1 MRYFLII
8 FILLPVMAAAQLIE
22 IPLPAPG
29 RLGMISALGASEI
42 PLEAMRYSLNVDV
55 FTKPG
60 VLQKRVGLQNYGGTN
75 LHLYGAYGYYNPY
88 DNHKLVVGVH
98 DSTFIWFDTL
108 GETWGATVG
117 CFFVS
122 DTFTT
127 NPDIGVPGL
136 VFPYRNSYHDW
147 LPYRDL
153 LIHCDG
159 KSIPSVFTTSQ
170 TFPYQDSAFDT
181 SGYEPRAISMGLEAP
196 GQLRVGITG
205 IAGLLDGIYR
215 YSYAYLN
222 ANHDSCSP
230 MAIPSAIVF
239 PQEEQPYLTQFEE
252 CGSTPDSVDKLILR
266 QKMDGRDVWYVIDT
280 LQPATLDTTLTV
292 LRFELGFRYVGY
304 VRRAHQN
311 YTYIC
316 SLYTDMWTVVSYAVG
331 ASAELAI
338 EDLRDALI
346 DSIEAEP
353 LSDSVTLTPLGRQ
366 YFFVKTDPPLWDITG
381 TSDTAI
387 DIQTVWDNYSYS
399 SSTTSIIYS
408 DNISDSTILAWQH
421 AAVKCSINTLT
432 GSFDYTVSIGY
443 NDNSDTSTVSYT
455 ADGDPTDAEVCAGL
469 VTAINAD
476 DSISLRV
483 TAYDSSLF
491 YIIRVDSLDLLLDS
505 LCFDAKHDTVR
516 IQNTRW
522 KPAKIDTTIRTPGG
536 LISDSLTTSGGSQ
549 SVTTASGYHAMIDSV
564 YPIKYTYYDPATG
577 FESPPGPTYYTTL
590 SDSSGIEDTAVFRSV
605 STGWPA
611 DGRPKW
617 MRLYQG
623 VMHSDVTGFG
633 DAMYWYGLYQMR
645 TNDSA
650 RTIIW
655 GNWTDAA
662 VGVLLDTSEIT
673 VDTIYDYQLFV
684 NAAGNSIMRPPY
696 CYDLQIPFSDMEYA
710 HFRFYGIGDPL
721 GPNNIYFT
729 PVDTI
734 SWYPL
739 DYFEIEPGVDEFV
752 ALEELYGTLYAFKH
766 NSIWFIAGFDAELE
780 TPWGKIIDT
789 DVEVRQLTTAY
800 GVVSRETVCKY
811 NDAIYFL
818 TPKGEVMVID
828 AQGLSELSTPIQ
840 NWIDTLFK
848 ATSVSGVMQ
857 ADYVAFDK
865 YAHLFVADEQV
876 KIINDSSGRLM
887 SFHIPTQTWGEQKYT
902 SFIPTRMFKYDS
914 TEGLVG
920 TDVELYFA
928 EGTGKYKQE
937 YPTGHTSDAA
947 GNFEWAAEFSMPGDG
962 MNFFSINQINLRHE
976 PQSLWW
982 LRYSIYDSNGDSLI
996 AGSIY
1001 QYGDHYR
1008 FIRWDMLPHDLT
1020 MYPSIRLWGKSGET
1034 TGGGEPQPIPNLF
1047 EIESIIFTIRNQG
1060 LIYAQ

>member
-1 MRYFLII
+1 MSKFILI
-8 FILLPVMAAAQLIE
+8 FILLPVMACAQLIE
-22 IPLPAPG
+22 IPLPSPG
-29 RLGMISALGASEI
+29 RLGMISTLGASEM

-60 VLQKRVGLQNYGGTN
+60 VLQKRVGLQNYSGTN
-75 LHLYGAYGYYNPY
+75 LHLYGVSGYYNPY
-88 DNHKLVVGVH
+88 DNHRLVVGVH
-98 DSTFIWFDTL
+98 DSTFVWFDSTGRAHPSL
-108 GETWGATVG
+108 VG
-117 CFFVS
+117 HFFVS

-136 VFPYRNSYHDW
+136 VFPYRDTYHDW
-147 LPYRDL
+147 LSRWDIL
-153 LIHCDG
+153 FHCDG
-159 KSIPSVFTTSQ
+159 KSMPIVFTTSQ
-170 TFPYQDSAFDT
+170 TFLFRDSADTANAGISTFDT
-181 SGYEPRAISMGLEAP
+181 LGFGPRVVSLGLEAP
-196 GQLRVGITG
+196 GQLRVGLTDLG
-205 IAGLLDGIYR
+205 GPNSGEYR
-215 YSYAYLN
+215 YAYA
-222 ANHDSCSP
+222 HWDKTDSTYGGMSRFSALVSP
-230 MAIPSAIVF
+230 RN
-239 PQEEQPYLTQFEE
+239 ETPYLTQFEKHDIID
-252 CGSTPDSVDKLILR
+252 TIMWKLLLR
-266 QKMDGRDVWYVIDT
+266 QKQDGSNKIFVIDT
-280 LQPATLDTTLTV
+280 LKIGMLDTMITNVIVVPNYPPGYPANAV
-292 LRFELGFRYVGY
+292 LNYQYFIKIGAWDGDPIDSIGY
-304 VRRAHQN
+304 LN
-311 YTYIC
+311 TTYAGYNTMLIII
-316 SLYTDMWTVVSYAVG
+316 SH
-331 ASAELAI
+331 
-338 EDLRDALI
+338 LI
-346 DSIEAEP
+346 DSLAIMP
-353 LSDSVTLTPLGRQ
+353 TMVDSVTVTKTAGQYSLSIQSKLPCQSFTTAVDTGSRISIILDSTNWKAAGTPLV
-366 YFFVKTDPPLWDITG
+366 YL
-381 TSDTAI
+381 DTM
-387 DIQTVWDNYSYS
+387 
-399 SSTTSIIYS
+399 
-408 DNISDSTILAWQH
+408 
-421 AAVKCSINTLT
+421 
-432 GSFDYTVSIGY
+432 
-443 NDNSDTSTVSYT
+443 
-455 ADGDPTDAEVCAGL
+455 P
-469 VTAINAD
+469 
-476 DSISLRV
+476 
-483 TAYDSSLF
+483 
-491 YIIRVDSLDLLLDS
+491 DSLL
-505 LCFDAKHDTVR
+505 TVK
-516 IQNTRW
+516 W
-522 KPAKIDTTIRTPGG
+522 DPSEIDTTIRTPGG
-536 LISDSLTTSGGSQ
+536 LLPDSLTTSGGSQ

-564 YPIKYTYYDPATG
+564 YPIKYSYYDPATG

-611 DGRPKW
+611 DGRPEW
-617 MRLYQG
+617 IRLYQG

-633 DAMYWYGLYQMR
+633 DTMYWYGLYQIR

-655 GNWTDAA
+655 GNWTDASVA
-662 VGVLLDTSEIT
+662 TLLDTSTIT

-789 DVEVRQLTTAY
+789 DVEVRQLTSKY
-800 GVVSRETVCKY
+800 GAVSRENVCKY

-828 AQGLSELSTPIQ
+828 EQGLGELSTPIQ

-887 SFHIPTQTWGEQKYT
+887 SFHIPSQTWGEQEYT

-928 EGTGKYKQE
+928 EGTGYFKQE

-962 MNFFSINQINLRHE
+962 VNFFSINQINLRHE
-976 PQSLWW
+976 PRSLWW

-996 AGSIY
+996 AGSVY